1 MSNKKALV
9 KIWLV
14 FFALL
19 FIFVANFTIKSDI
32 SPTSRMWLVLD
43 GFALIIA
50 IVILAKYGLPNKKHI
65 IISVILGLLMFVAAL
80 SFNFSSIKSFICTTI
95 AALAVLSVSERFEK
109 TGLVLL
115 GSKSKKYVLITIG
128 IGISVGVVL
137 GIINLAISNGIL
149 NLKLS
154 IECILLSLNPG
165 IYEEIALRALFYS
178 FCIAMLNGEI
188 VTKLENFTCYFI
200 MIIPHVMIHT
210 PEQFLN
216 YGFISGIMSILILT
230 ILFGL
235 PFAILQRKRD
245 ITSAMISHG
254 LVDTIRFS
262 FLGLPY

>member
-14 FFALL
+14 FLAFL
-19 FIFVANFTIKSDI
+19 FIFIANFTIKSNI

-43 GFALIIA
+43 VFALIIA
-50 IVILAKYGLPNKKHI
+50 IVILVKYGLPSKKHI
-65 IISVILGLLMFVAAL
+65 IISVIIGLLMFLAVL
-80 SFNFSSIKSFICTTI
+80 SINFSSIKSFICTTI
-95 AALAVLSVSERFEK
+95 SALAVLSVWERFEK

-115 GSKSKKYVLITIG
+115 GSKSKKYILITIG
-128 IGISVGVVL
+128 IGISVGVAL
-137 GIINLAISNGIL
+137 GIINLALSNGTL
-149 NLKLS
+149 NFKLN

-188 VTKLENFTCYFI
+188 VTRFENFTCYFI

-210 PEQFLN
+210 PEQFINFGL
-216 YGFISGIMSILILT
+216 ISGMMSILILT

-254 LVDTIRFS
+254 LVDSIRFC